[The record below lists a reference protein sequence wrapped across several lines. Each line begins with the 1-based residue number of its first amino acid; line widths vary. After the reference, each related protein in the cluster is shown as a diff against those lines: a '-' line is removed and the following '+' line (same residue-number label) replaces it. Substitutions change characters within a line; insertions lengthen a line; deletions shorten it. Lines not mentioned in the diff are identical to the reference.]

1 MHHAS
6 QTDSNTAAHMAV
18 QRSASPERPAVP
30 QPTSRVAM
38 EASRRLGRS
47 AAASIAV
54 RVQADDCRS
63 ELDWPQLVWPQLALQ
78 SEEDGADDAK
88 AAFGTETSVRL
99 QRSHL
104 KQWQVPLVPRRE
116 TMSWRPHLGQP
127 CAITRLKS
135 ATFSPTLP
143 APRPIAIPLSWWL
156 RSTGSTPPCAATP
169 LGMASSERSSLTSSI
184 SHSSPE
190 SESVGVEADAAN
202 VTTIRPTRRA
212 IRRKHLHNNA
222 SLSRIPRSL
231 SMNRRNR
238 HMSTTHGIS
247 QRAVWIQ
254 LQLSPCHST
263 KPRIATERGAAV
275 MAPRLRCAEVW
286 KYAQELAAKNTQHFW
301 TSPHCG
307 QINREDKSGGT
318 NRADKS
324 EGQIRE
330 DKSGGQIRRTNQ
342 GDKSGGQNGRTKQIG
357 LLTSLSGRFSRSQDS
372 RDPWTGEPLG
382 GPGDP
387 WGNPRTCRT
396 SDASEYLAQFKGV

>member
-6 QTDSNTAAHMAV
+6 QTDSNAAAHMAV

-38 EASRRLGRS
+38 EASRKLGRS

-54 RVQADDCRS
+54 RVRPSDCRE
-63 ELDWPQLVWPQLALQ
+63 ELDWPQLDWQQLALQ

-127 CAITRLKS
+127 CAITLLKS
-135 ATFSPTLP
+135 ATFSATLP
-143 APRPIAIPLSWWL
+143 ARRPIAIPLSWRL
-156 RSTGSTPPCAATP
+156 RSTGST
-169 LGMASSERSSLTSSI
+169 
-184 SHSSPE
+184 H
-190 SESVGVEADAAN
+190 
-202 VTTIRPTRRA
+202 RA

-222 SLSRIPRSL
+222 PLSRIPRSL

-318 NRADKS
+318 NRRDKS
-324 EGQIRE
+324 GRTNRE
-330 DKSGGQIRRTNQ
+330 DKSGGQIRGTNRE
-342 GDKSGGQNGRTKQIG
+342 DKTGGQNR
-357 LLTSLSGRFSRSQDS
+357 L
-372 RDPWTGEPLG
+372 
-382 GPGDP
+382 
-387 WGNPRTCRT
+387 
-396 SDASEYLAQFKGV
+396 AYLQV